1 MAFKPFEK
9 SKADREPKGM
19 KEGSRKEERLDAKQ
33 VKGISP
39 TGKGVAPKGN
49 PFAKA
54 APVGLKCGGPVKKMA
69 TGGAVKKG
77 SRGC

>member
-39 TGKGVAPKGN
+39 VNKNITPKN
-49 PFAKA
+49 NPFTKTTPFAK
-54 APVGLKCGGPVKKMA
+54 
-69 TGGAVKKG
+69 GGAVKKG

>member
-19 KEGSRKEERLDAKQ
+19 KEGSRKEEALDRRQAKAMP
-33 VKGISP
+33 KGISP
-39 TGKGVAPKGN
+39 KGKGVM
-49 PFAKA
+49 PFAK
-54 APVGLKCGGPVKKMA
+54 GG
-69 TGGAVKKG
+69 GVKKG

>member
-19 KEGSRKEERLDAKQ
+19 KEGSRKEEALDRRQA
-33 VKGISP
+33 KGISP
-39 TGKGVAPKGN
+39 KGKGVM
-49 PFAKA
+49 PFAK
-54 APVGLKCGGPVKKMA
+54 GG
-69 TGGAVKKG
+69 GVKKG

>member
-9 SKADREPKGM
+9 SKADKEPRGM
-19 KEGSRKEERLDAKQ
+19 KEGSKAEEKLDTRQARG
-33 VKGISP
+33 GISP
-39 TGKGVAPKGN
+39 KGKSGVAPAPKGN

-54 APVGLKCGGPVKKMA
+54 APFAKGGV
-69 TGGAVKKG
+69 VKKG